1 MMLTVAETVKRYMRS
16 SRKFRKAIKRDPN
29 VAKEALVRAGIAV
42 RDKSSK
48 SGIVL
53 AKEFR

>member
-29 VAKEALVRAGIAV
+29 VAKEALVRAGIAI